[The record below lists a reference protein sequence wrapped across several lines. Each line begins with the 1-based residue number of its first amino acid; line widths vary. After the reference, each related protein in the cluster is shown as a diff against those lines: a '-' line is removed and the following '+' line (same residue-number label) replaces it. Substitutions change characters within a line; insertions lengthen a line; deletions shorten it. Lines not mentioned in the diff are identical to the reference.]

1 MESINRPELVKEHN
15 LNLVRE
21 TLFRARQATRQ
32 QLSALTG
39 ISTVTLG
46 SLLQQLVETG
56 EAQERES
63 APPGSL
69 RPGGLRPDGLRP
81 DGLRPASGR
90 PARVYAYNP
99 RWRLGLLV
107 FVVFEKGDSFFRNVV
122 VDLYG
127 ETLWEERSPADFLD
141 REATL
146 AYFRRLLDRYGSIGS
161 VGLGLP
167 GVGFGE
173 YLHRKW
179 EPGRFSLEALQELER
194 STGIPFRLENDVNL
208 AALGYARSH
217 GVGPEETLVYLYL
230 MKGSYGGSAVYLN
243 GGLHLGK
250 DRCAGEFVSV
260 LGGTDWSQAEPGPE
274 LQEQLLATVL
284 PYLTILAPH
293 RLVIASDYLTGEHL
307 RALEEKAAALL
318 EGYCPQF
325 LLTDHFPQ
333 HYQEG
338 LKQFVL
344 EGFL

>member
-15 LNLVRE
+15 LNLVRK
-21 TLFRARQATRQ
+21 TLFQARQATRQ

-63 APPGSL
+63 APS
-69 RPGGLRPDGLRP
+69 DGLRSI
-81 DGLRPASGR
+81 SGR

-107 FVVFEKGDSFFRNVV
+107 FVVFEKGESFFRNVV

-127 ETLWEERSPADFLD
+127 ETVWEERSPAAFLD

-173 YLHRKW
+173 YLHRDWKL
-179 EPGRFSLEALQELER
+179 ERFSLKALQELER

-208 AALGYARSH
+208 AALGYAKSH

-230 MKGSYGGSAVYLN
+230 MKSSYGGSAIYLN

-250 DRCAGEFVSV
+250 GRCAGEFVSV
-260 LGGTDWSQAEPGPE
+260 LGGTDWSQAGPGPG

-293 RLVIASDYLTGEHL
+293 RLVIASDYLTAEHL

-318 EGYCPQF
+318 EGCCPQF

-344 EGFL
+344 EELP